1 MGDSDDEDD
10 DDIVFSPESGHA
22 KVTAKTAKE
31 DDFEGE
37 FGYALLKALRGS
49 TIGRR
54 LKRNMFKFGCI
65 QLACSFS
72 LVIITI
78 QACKSH
84 NNIFVSVFL
93 MLPFFL
99 PLIFMCINTAK
110 SFQDTEYFDSPKYGA
125 TLLVS
130 WLSGCNHLRYKFFYW
145 IVIISVISFFIGL

>member
-93 MLPFFL
+93 MLPFFYL
-99 PLIFMCINTAK
+99 LFSCALTQRRVFRILNT
-110 SFQDTEYFDSPKYGA
+110 SIPQSTGRPS
-125 TLLVS
+125 
-130 WLSGCNHLRYKFFYW
+130 
-145 IVIISVISFFIGL
+145 